1 MANLQ
6 YNDTTNGYGIIQSCE
21 SQCNLGATTISGDTT
36 LLKEFTRYANKT
48 LSKIWS
54 EIFSSYGGWQ
64 YDDSNQTNLPQATDT
79 LTSGTSVYAFP
90 TGAVTVRGVEVK
102 NTSGVWEQLIPVTQE
117 QIQQQGA
124 IGEFMKTSAMPR
136 YYQVQGETIKLYPT
150 PNYTQASSF
159 KVFIDRGSVAF
170 QYTDT
175 TNTPGFVSEFH
186 DAVPVGM
193 SIEWLKVHKTDSAVL
208 QEFKLEFQNYLTA
221 IKKFYRARHNQFY
234 PPRMTVRDSFS
245 EFM

>member
-1 MANLQ
+1 MSTLQ
-6 YNDTTNGYGIIQSCE
+6 YSDTTNGYGIIQTCE
-21 SQCNLGATTISGDTT
+21 SQCNLGATTISGDAT

-48 LSKIWS
+48 LSNIWS
-54 EIFSSYGGWQ
+54 VIFSAYGGWQ

-79 LTSGTSVYAFP
+79 LTSGTAVYAFP
-90 TGAVTVRGVEVK
+90 TGTVAIRGVEIK
-102 NTSGVWEQLIPVTQE
+102 KTGGVWEQLIPVTQE

-124 IGEFMKTSAMPR
+124 IGEFMKTSSTPR

-150 PNYTQASSF
+150 PNFTQAASL
-159 KVFIDRGSVAF
+159 KVFIDRGIVAF
-170 QYTDT
+170 TTADT

-193 SIEWLKVHKTDSAVL
+193 SIEWMKVHKAESQVL
-208 QEFKLEFQNYLTA
+208 QELKAEFAGYMNA
-221 IKKFYRARHNQFY
+221 IKKFYMMRHNQLY
-234 PPRMTVRDSFS
+234 PPRMTVVDAVS